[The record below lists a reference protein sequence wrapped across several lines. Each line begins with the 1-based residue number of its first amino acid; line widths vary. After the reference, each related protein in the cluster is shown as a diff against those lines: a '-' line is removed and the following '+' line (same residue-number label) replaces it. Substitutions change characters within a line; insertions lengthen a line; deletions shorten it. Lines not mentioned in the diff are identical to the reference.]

1 LPKGG
6 FYRVLETFSNCVL
19 LSLLWLAACLPVVT
33 IFPATMAMFG
43 VTREW
48 TRGGDLGLWRAF
60 SFYFRQNLR
69 QSLWLEL
76 LWAVSGAML
85 AANLLAIGQMQDL
98 AKALLYPPVLLLCF
112 LHVSTSL
119 WLFPVV
125 VSYDDV
131 GWKAVLRNSLL
142 YSVGR
147 PLTTLG
153 SLLIVVAAA
162 GIVISAP
169 ISLLVVGSLASYLVF
184 RLCDRSLM
192 RIARRK

>member
-1 LPKGG
+1 
-6 FYRVLETFSNCVL
+6 
-19 LSLLWLAACLPVVT
+19 
-33 IFPATMAMFG
+33 
-43 VTREW
+43 
-48 TRGGDLGLWRAF
+48 LWRTF
-60 SFYFRQNLR
+60 SFYFRENLR

-98 AKALLYPPVLLLCF
+98 AKALLYPPVLLFCL
-112 LHVSTSL
+112 LYVSTSL

-153 SLLIVVAAA
+153 SLLIVVAAV

-169 ISLLVVGSLASYLVF
+169 ISLLVAGSLASYLVF